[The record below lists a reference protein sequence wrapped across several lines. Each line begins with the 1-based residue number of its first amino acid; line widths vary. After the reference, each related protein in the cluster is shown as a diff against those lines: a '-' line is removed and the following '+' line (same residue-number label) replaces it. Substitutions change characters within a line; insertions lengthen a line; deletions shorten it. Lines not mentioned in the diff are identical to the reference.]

1 MNMEVRE
8 QLQLDGQ
15 IYSKLL
21 EAERE
26 ADFTDQRYTSKE
38 VLNAMREAIR
48 L

>member
-1 MNMEVRE
+1 MDNRE
-8 QLQLDGQ
+8 QLQLDSE
-15 IYSKLL
+15 IYAKLH